1 MQKVVYSNYCNRD
14 SNPETKK
21 KKEKNRRK
29 AKGEDKM
36 KFTAERLFEIAEE
49 EYSVAGLDAHTEGT
63 EEWAYASAAQEYAD
77 EEEVRTELRGFI
89 AEEKEFAEEIG
100 E

>member
-1 MQKVVYSNYCNRD
+1 MQKVVYSNHCNRD

-21 KKEKNRRK
+21 KKKNRRK

-49 EYSVAGLDAHTEGT
+49 EYTAAGLDTSPMVRMNGRITAH
-63 EEWAYASAAQEYAD
+63 
-77 EEEVRTELRGFI
+77 
-89 AEEKEFAEEIG
+89 
-100 E
+100 